1 MVHDITERKK
11 KELALQEADRR
22 KNVFLALLGHELRNP
37 LAPISNAV

>member
-22 KNVFLALLGHELRNP
+22 KNVFFGPVGARTQKSSG
-37 LAPISNAV
+37 ADQ